1 MLSSISMLVCQPSP
15 HSVVFVNVSK
25 PLQVPRVHIVYQWY
39 LEGFIGIHEEDAF
52 GRPFDS
58 RAWLRCGG
66 QAQRAMATQHL
77 RAANAMKQYNGA
89 NAMATEHTPSGAT
102 MTKISS
108 EHPLFFMCT
117 MGTSLNSSEPE
128 LFHGFS
134 FERVFVQT
142 NCGGNTPEG
151 GCEVRDGAGIP
162 LWNVTGPDQCRWTQV
177 ENGMLQARGFVSI

>member
-1 MLSSISMLVCQPSP
+1 
-15 HSVVFVNVSK
+15 
-25 PLQVPRVHIVYQWY
+25 
-39 LEGFIGIHEEDAF
+39 
-52 GRPFDS
+52 
-58 RAWLRCGG
+58 
-66 QAQRAMATQHL
+66 
-77 RAANAMKQYNGA
+77 
-89 NAMATEHTPSGAT
+89 MATEHTPSGAT

-162 LWNVTGPDQCRWTQV
+162 LWNVTGPDHCRWTQV